1 MVSNNERHRFYALN
15 KSLLRLLLLGRKTP
29 TEEYL
34 TRIRTAR
41 NTDGTKRFKTPQYLK
56 LNQVRIVCSRS
67 SYLSAFVIDTKSDQ
81 DVV

>member
-1 MVSNNERHRFYALN
+1 MVSNNERHRFYALI
-15 KSLLRLLLLGRKTP
+15 KSLFRLLLGRKTP

-41 NTDGTKRFKTPQYLK
+41 NTDGTKRFKPHQYLK
-56 LNQVRIVCSRS
+56 LNQVRTVCSRS
-67 SYLSAFVIDTKSDQ
+67 FYLSAFVVDTKSDQ

>member
-15 KSLLRLLLLGRKTP
+15 KSLLRLLLLLGRKTP

-41 NTDGTKRFKTPQYLK
+41 NTDGRKRFKTISIFETQPGENSILK
-56 LNQVRIVCSRS
+56 IILSVC
-67 SYLSAFVIDTKSDQ
+67 LLL
-81 DVV
+81 